1 MRSLRPY
8 LELRADMVES
18 VLGAHRT
25 PGRVTGGTVG
35 PRLIRFFVQPAPH
48 VRFASI
54 QRLSEDL
61 ALGLRVPQVRLS
73 RGVQGIILEFD
84 HPDPRP
90 VTLADILRE
99 QMPLPIATALLG
111 LNEHGMPL
119 LARLPSPDVAHML
132 ISGTTGCGKSVL
144 LRTIAASL
152 LLGNTPEVV
161 RLLLIDPKGRTF
173 PSSFNAA
180 HLVRPVITAPQAAVE
195 ALHSLVRLLTVRDQR
210 GETLP
215 HIVICI
221 DELADLVMSGDGVSA
236 PLERLVQRGREAG
249 LHLIAATQRPSAA
262 ILSGIVR
269 ANFPLRVVGR
279 VVSTDDA
286 RIAAGRGGTG
296 AERLQGRGDFLAVR
310 GEQVTRFQA
319 AYSTAQDLPGNGH
332 IPQVVPLALPEPE
345 VIEGEA
351 PEPSDDDVAQLAAR
365 LAPWW
370 AQHGGEWGSKSRA
383 LHYLFGEDV
392 SAGGWHWQMTQAAID
407 RLNTSSS

>member
-18 VLGAHRT
+18 VLAAHRT

-35 PRLIRFFVQPAPH
+35 PRLIRFYVQPAPH

-73 RGVQGIILEFD
+73 RGVEGVILEFD

-90 VTLADILRE
+90 VTLAGIL
-99 QMPLPIATALLG
+99 QDLSPLPIATALLG
-111 LNEHGMPL
+111 LNEHSAPL
-119 LARLPSPDVAHML
+119 LARLPAPDVAHIL

-144 LRTIAASL
+144 LRTIVASL
-152 LLGNTPEVV
+152 LLSNTPEVV

-173 PSSFNAA
+173 PPVFSAG
-180 HLVRPVITAPQAAVE
+180 HLVRPVITAPHAAVE
-195 ALHSLVRLLTVRDQR
+195 ALHSLVHLLTLRDQR
-210 GETLP
+210 GETRP
-215 HIVICI
+215 HIVVCI

-249 LHLIAATQRPSAA
+249 LHLVAATQRPSAA

-269 ANFPLRVVGR
+269 ANFPLRLVGK
-279 VVSTDDA
+279 VVSAEDA

-296 AERLQGRGDFLAVR
+296 AERLQGKGDFLAVN

-319 AYSTAQDLPGNGH
+319 AHSTLEDLPGNPFA
-332 IPQVVPLALPEPE
+332 PQALTSVLALSQITGE
-345 VIEGEA
+345 VIT
-351 PEPSDDDVAQLAAR
+351 PSSDDIAALAAR
-365 LAPWW
+365 LKPWW
-370 AQHGGEWGSKSRA
+370 AQHGGEWGSKSKA

-392 SAGGWHWQMTQAAID
+392 PAGGWHWQMTQAAID
-407 RLNTSSS
+407 RLNTSST

>member
-1 MRSLRPY
+1 
-8 LELRADMVES
+8 V
-18 VLGAHRT
+18 
-25 PGRVTGGTVG
+25 
-35 PRLIRFFVQPAPH
+35 
-48 VRFASI
+48 
-54 QRLSEDL
+54 
-61 ALGLRVPQVRLS
+61 
-73 RGVQGIILEFD
+73 ILEFD

-90 VTLADILRE
+90 VTLAGVLQDVS
-99 QMPLPIATALLG
+99 PLPIATALLG
-111 LNEHGMPL
+111 LNEHSTPL
-119 LARLPSPDVAHML
+119 LARLPSPDVAHIL

-173 PSSFNAA
+173 PASFNAA
-180 HLVRPVITAPQAAVE
+180 HLVRPVITEPSAAVE
-195 ALHSLVRLLTVRDQR
+195 ALRSLVRLLAARDQR
-210 GETLP
+210 RETLP
-215 HIVICI
+215 HIVVCI

-269 ANFPLRVVGR
+269 ANFPLRVVGK
-279 VVSTDDA
+279 VVSADDA

-296 AERLQGRGDFLAVR
+296 AERLQGRGDFLAVCA
-310 GEQVTRFQA
+310 EQITRFQA

-332 IPQVVPLALPEPE
+332 IPATSRLALPEPE
-345 VIEGEA
+345 MAEEEA
-351 PEPSDDDVAQLAAR
+351 SVSGDDDVAQLAAR

-407 RLNTSSS
+407 RLNTSST

>member
-8 LELRADMVES
+8 LELRADLVES

-35 PRLIRFFVQPAPH
+35 PRLIRFYIQPAPH

-73 RGVQGIILEFD
+73 RGVEGVILEFD

-90 VTLADILRE
+90 VTLASVLQDVS
-99 QMPLPIATALLG
+99 PLPIATALLG
-111 LNEHGMPL
+111 LNEHSVPL
-119 LARLPSPDVAHML
+119 LARLPSPDVAHIL

-152 LLGNTPEVV
+152 LLSNTTEVM

-173 PSSFNAA
+173 PPSFNAA
-180 HLVRPVITAPQAAVE
+180 HLVRPVITEPSAAVG

-215 HIVICI
+215 RIVICI

-269 ANFPLRVVGR
+269 ANFPLRVVGK
-279 VVSTDDA
+279 VVSADDA

-296 AERLQGRGDFLAVR
+296 AERLQGRGDFLAVC

-319 AYSTAQDLPGNGH
+319 AYSTVQDLPGNGH
-332 IPQVVPLALPEPE
+332 FPTMSHLALPEPE
-345 VIEGEA
+345 VTEGEA
-351 PEPSDDDVAQLAAR
+351 PESSDDDVAQLAAR
-365 LAPWW
+365 LASWW
-370 AQHGGEWGSKSRA
+370 AQHGGEWGSKTKA

-392 SAGGWHWQMTQAAID
+392 SPGGWHWQMTQAAID
-407 RLNTSSS
+407 RLATSSS